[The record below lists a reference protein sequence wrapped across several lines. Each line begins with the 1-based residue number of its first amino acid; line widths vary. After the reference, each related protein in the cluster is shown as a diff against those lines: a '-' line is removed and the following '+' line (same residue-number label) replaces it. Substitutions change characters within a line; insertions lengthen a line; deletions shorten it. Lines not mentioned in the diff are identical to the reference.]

1 MNTLKKNRGMLF
13 PVGVF
18 VLVLLIALVSGCN
31 KESKGFALPA
41 GDLEAGKAT
50 FEALNCNACH
60 SIADIQWKG
69 QDEELRL
76 PLGGETTRIKTYGE
90 LVTSVINPSHKISD
104 TGNEALVDSAGNSKM
119 KVYNDVITVQ
129 ELVDLVT
136 FLQSEYKIIVPEQQY
151 YYPHY

>member
-90 LVTSVINPSHKISD
+90 LVTSVINPSHYFVNFKI
-104 TGNEALVDSAGNSKM
+104 KCR
-119 KVYNDVITVQ
+119 K
-129 ELVDLVT
+129 ELDYVPDGTRAVAFFPVT
-136 FLQSEYKIIVPEQQY
+136 DI
-151 YYPHY
+151 